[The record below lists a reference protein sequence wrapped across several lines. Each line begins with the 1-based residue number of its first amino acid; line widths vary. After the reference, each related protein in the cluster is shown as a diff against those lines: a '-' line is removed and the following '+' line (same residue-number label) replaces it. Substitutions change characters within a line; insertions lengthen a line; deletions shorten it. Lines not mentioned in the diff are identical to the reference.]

1 MPHLDEGVVHEL
13 LDGELDLAEAE
24 TVRRHIAECGDCL
37 KMYREAQDM
46 VSEADRV
53 IASLD
58 DAPPE
63 LNEGYETETGL
74 PAPPAANVGAGAPVV
89 LMPTGVQAPRWR
101 RMRPRNGLWAAA
113 LLLLAGGGYL
123 IFRGDKEPE
132 PTGVPPLLATFPLS
146 GGSAPSTD
154 SLDAAADARAT
165 AALAARPPFGT
176 PPAADSARDTASAKT
191 ARDTASAKP
200 ARDTVT
206 QLADAGRRA
215 SARGAT
221 GNQAPVTPPAVNP
234 AASKASEPV
243 AQTATQTAAP
253 RTLAAAPPAER
264 RPAARAERS
273 SADLSAADDAPP
285 PREVAA
291 PPAGPPTLDVQAQI
305 TTRIGLDDAKRTLGA
320 PLHAIDGL
328 RPRLVGLVPGRLVPG
343 ADPSRDVVRAV
354 YLDRNGQAF
363 YLDQQRIGPS
373 GPRRAGGIV
382 KGDVQLFL
390 NGNVPP
396 DSARALEQRLR

>member
-1 MPHLDEGVVHEL
+1 MLHLDEGVVHEL

-24 TVRRHIAECGDCL
+24 TVRRHLAECGDCL
-37 KMYREAQDM
+37 RLYREAQEV

-63 LNEGYETETGL
+63 LNEGLEPEIGL
-74 PAPPAANVGAGAPVV
+74 RAPPAANEGAGAPVV
-89 LMPTGVQAPRWR
+89 LMPTGAQAPRWR
-101 RMRPRNGLWAAA
+101 RMRPRNGLWAAT

-123 IFRGDKEPE
+123 IFRGDKAPE
-132 PTGVPPLLATFPLS
+132 ATGVPPLLANLPLA
-146 GGSAPSTD
+146 GSSTPSTD

-176 PPAADSARDTASAKT
+176 PPAADSARDSTPP
-191 ARDTASAKP
+191 KP
-200 ARDTVT
+200 ARDTDT

-215 SARGAT
+215 SNRDSAT
-221 GNQAPVTPPAVNP
+221 DEPAATPPAAKP
-234 AASKASEPV
+234 AAAKASAP
-243 AQTATQTAAP
+243 AGQIAAS
-253 RTLAAAPPAER
+253 RTLAAAPPVER
-264 RPAARAERS
+264 RQAARTEQTT
-273 SADLSAADDAPP
+273 ADLSAAGNAEPTREAAPP
-285 PREVAA
+285 PT
-291 PPAGPPTLDVQAQI
+291 GPPTLDVQAQI
-305 TTRIGLDDAKRTLGA
+305 TTRIGLDDAKRALGTS
-320 PLHAIDGL
+320 LHAIDGL

-363 YLDQQRIGPS
+363 YLDQQRVGPN

>member
-1 MPHLDEGVVHEL
+1 MLHLDEGVVHEL
-13 LDGELDLAEAE
+13 LDGELDLAAAE
-24 TVRRHIAECGDCL
+24 TVRRHLAECGDCL
-37 KMYREAQDM
+37 RLYREAQEI

-58 DAPPE
+58 DMAPE
-63 LNEGYETETGL
+63 LNEGLDDEMGL

-101 RMRPRNGLWAAA
+101 RMRPRNGIWAAA

-123 IFRGDKEPE
+123 IFRSDKEPE
-132 PTGVPPLLATFPLS
+132 ATGVPPLLATFPLS
-146 GGSAPSTD
+146 GGSAPATD
-154 SLDAAADARAT
+154 SLDAAAEARAT
-165 AALAARPPFGT
+165 AALASRPPFGA
-176 PPAADSARDTASAKT
+176 PAAADSARDSTPP
-191 ARDTASAKP
+191 KP

-206 QLADAGRRA
+206 QLANAGRRA
-215 SARGAT
+215 PSRDTASDEPA
-221 GNQAPVTPPAVNP
+221 ASPPAVNL
-234 AASKASEPV
+234 AASKASAPLGQ
-243 AQTATQTAAP
+243 AAAP
-253 RTLAAAPPAER
+253 RTLAAAPPLER
-264 RPAARAERS
+264 RQPTRTERTT
-273 SADLSAADDAPP
+273 ADFSAADNAAPT
-285 PREVAA
+285 REVTA

-305 TTRIGLDDAKRTLGA
+305 TTRIGLDDAKRALGTS
-320 PLHAIDGL
+320 LHAIDGL

-363 YLDQQRIGPS
+363 YLDQQRVGPN

>member
-1 MPHLDEGVVHEL
+1 MLHLDEGVVHEL
-13 LDGELDLAEAE
+13 LDGELDVEEAE
-24 TVRRHIAECGDCL
+24 TVRRHLAECGDCL
-37 KMYREAQDM
+37 RLYREAQEM

-58 DAPPE
+58 DVPPE
-63 LNEGYETETGL
+63 LNEGFGPEIGL

-101 RMRPRNGLWAAA
+101 RMRPRNGIWAAA

-123 IFRGDKEPE
+123 IFRSDKTPE
-132 PTGVPPLLATFPLS
+132 ATGVPPLLATFPLS

-176 PPAADSARDTASAKT
+176 SPAADSARDTASRKAT
-191 ARDTASAKP
+191 RDS
-200 ARDTVT
+200 VT

-215 SARGAT
+215 SNRDTAT
-221 GNQAPVTPPAVNP
+221 DEPAATPTVTPPAAKP
-234 AASKASEPV
+234 AAAKTSAPAGQVAAS
-243 AQTATQTAAP
+243 
-253 RTLAAAPPAER
+253 RTLAAAPPPER
-264 RPAARAERS
+264 RPAARAEQTT
-273 SADLSAADDAPP
+273 ADFSAADN
-285 PREVAA
+285 AA
-291 PPAGPPTLDVQAQI
+291 PAREAAAAPAGPPTLDVQAQI
-305 TTRIGLDDAKRTLGA
+305 TTRIGLDDAKRALGTS
-320 PLHAIDGL
+320 LHAIDGL

-363 YLDQQRIGPS
+363 YLDQQRIGPN

>member
-1 MPHLDEGVVHEL
+1 MLHLDEGVIHEL

-24 TVRRHIAECGDCL
+24 TVRRHIAECADCL
-37 KMYREAQDM
+37 RLYQEAREM

-58 DAPPE
+58 DVRPE
-63 LNEGYETETGL
+63 LNEGYEPAIGL
-74 PAPPAANVGAGAPVV
+74 PAPPAANVGPGAPVV

-123 IFRGDKEPE
+123 IFRGGGEPE
-132 PTGVPPLLATFPLS
+132 PTGVAPTLATFPLS
-146 GGSAPSTD
+146 ARTAPSTD
-154 SLDAAADARAT
+154 SADAAAEARAT
-165 AALAARPPFGT
+165 AALATRPPLG
-176 PPAADSARDTASAKT
+176 AAAPTDSVRDSTRTGAGDST
-191 ARDTASAKP
+191 QRTP

-206 QLADAGRRA
+206 QLASAGRP
-215 SARGAT
+215 SAGRQTA
-221 GNQAPVTPPAVNP
+221 GNERPSAQAAARKAVAEP
-234 AASKASEPV
+234 EPV
-243 AQTATQTAAP
+243 DRREASRTDRAAVDFSADNAAAA
-253 RTLAAAPPAER
+253 RDAAREAAAPP
-264 RPAARAERS
+264 P
-273 SADLSAADDAPP
+273 APP
-285 PREVAA
+285 PAA
-291 PPAGPPTLDVQAQI
+291 PTLDVQAQI
-305 TTRIGLDDAKRTLGA
+305 TTRIGLDDAKRALGS

-354 YLDRNGQAF
+354 YVDRNGQPF
-363 YLDQQRIGPS
+363 YLDQQRVGAT